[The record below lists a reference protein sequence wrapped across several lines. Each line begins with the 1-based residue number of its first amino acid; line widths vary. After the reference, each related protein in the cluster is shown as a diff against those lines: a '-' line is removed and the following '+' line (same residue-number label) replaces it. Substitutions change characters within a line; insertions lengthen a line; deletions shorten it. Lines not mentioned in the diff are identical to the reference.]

1 MQQNNSHY
9 VNKTENK
16 TNFLSMKRLVF
27 LATFMALFGTAFSQ
41 EEIKTDTTLIIN
53 DNKIQ
58 IIDSSEGLKIEVYSI
73 DDEGYT
79 PINPYYEVRYE
90 TEFSKSADDGKGVVV
105 KFPLVPDYVINES
118 DIRVMEKHL
127 SNEAE
132 SDKQITKSFRI
143 KTFDAIFP
151 SLYFSYSQL
160 ADAPFQFSSSVFQQ
174 RPISFEWGSYIFG
187 VKMCSNR
194 SNTLGLTAGLGI
206 SNTYNYMNNNTVL
219 ADDNGNPYIYDLEK
233 AGQVVP
239 EGMEGLT
246 SVSKSFVRYWSM
258 RLPVNVQVQWRVGYN
273 KMALS
278 VGPELEWRFGMR
290 SFARYYGAKHVVSKE
305 LNYKPLAVNALM
317 LLSYDDIVLFGRFA
331 LTDMF
336 GDALKAAPFNIG
348 IGFNL

>member
-1 MQQNNSHY
+1 
-9 VNKTENK
+9 
-16 TNFLSMKRLVF
+16 MKRLVF
-27 LATFMALFGTAFSQ
+27 LITFMALFGAAFSQ

-53 DNKIQ
+53 NNKIQ
-58 IIDSSEGLKIEVYSI
+58 ITDSSKGLKIEVFSV

-90 TEFSKSADDGKGVVV
+90 TEYSKSSKDGKGVVI

-118 DIRVMEKHL
+118 DIIVAE
-127 SNEAE
+127 NYINNADEE
-132 SDKQITKSFRI
+132 SDKNADQTTKSFKI
-143 KTFDAIFP
+143 KTFDAVFP
-151 SLYFSYSQL
+151 SLYFSSSQL

-187 VKMCSNR
+187 VKMCSNK

-206 SNTYNYMNNNTVL
+206 SNTYNYLNNNSVL
-219 ADDNGNPYIYDLEK
+219 AADNGKPYVYDFEK
-233 AGQVVP
+233 GGEIIPDDMQ
-239 EGMEGLT
+239 GLT
-246 SVSKSFVRYWSM
+246 GVDKSFVRYWSL
-258 RLPVNVQVQWRVGYN
+258 RLPVNMQVQWRVGYK

-290 SFARYYGAKHVVSKE
+290 SFARYYGSKHTVSKE
-305 LNYKPLAVNALM
+305 INYNPLAVNALM
-317 LLSYDDIVLFGRFA
+317 LISYDDIVLFGRFA

-336 GDALKAAPFNIG
+336 GDALKSVPFNLG